1 MAKNVTHYRA
11 AWRYEKANG
20 LVTLIFN
27 DGTEQYLDNLD
38 ATHFHA
44 ITTLLRNERP
54 IQWIEESQTLT
65 TLQEITGETEIN
77 H

>member
-11 AWRYEKANG
+11 AWSFEKTNG
-20 LVTLIFN
+20 LVTLVFI
-27 DGTEQYLDNLD
+27 DGTERHLDNLD
-38 ATHFHA
+38 ALHFHA

-65 TLQEITGETEIN
+65 TLKEMTGETEIN
-77 H
+77 N